1 MRKRKSATSQ
11 LMGLII
17 PLILVLLIAV
27 MGFTLFLVNTT
38 VRDMTESEL
47 RQEALTNEETL
58 SKSIGED
65 ISGLTLVKTALETMS
80 FENDEQRLDLL
91 MTTTTIS
98 DSIPN
103 GVYMGDNTNRY
114 LDGSLWVP
122 GSDYV
127 VAERDWYK
135 EGLTHD
141 SFIMG
146 KPYVD
151 ANSGQLVVSISSKA
165 KISGWGNTVIV
176 ADMFLDQ
183 ISEFVSELSIMDVG
197 YSFVLNPEDNIVIA
211 HKEPSFN
218 GMTLDEAGQTDHAIS
233 YIQQNLNDAN
243 LLNQVCTIDNNGTSF
258 LMIAEPVEATDWY
271 LVCCVPEAVVMDTLM
286 NLMTNICLV
295 ALVLSAII
303 LVLITFAISKQ
314 MKPISKLT
322 AVIEGI
328 TSGDFT
334 VEVKPSGNNEIT
346 TASEKLQEFIS
357 VMRNIILEIT
367 DISFQLGEQASGS
380 ANVSAVLNNAASV
393 QSEAMGQMNT
403 TVDDLAHAIEN
414 TAEGA
419 TSLSLSVGVV
429 YKNGEEADNN
439 VNQTVEAAEK
449 GKHDIEKVAQ
459 NMDRI
464 SSNIEVLADTVRE
477 VGASTEEI
485 NAITEIIGDIAGQT
499 NLLSLN
505 ASIEAA
511 RVGEAGKGFAVVAD
525 QIGKLANMSADAA
538 KDITALIQKINKQVA
553 DTVEQTGQSV
563 SNIKESK
570 TLVDDTYHTFMEI
583 YDKVIMTD
591 NNIKNVTA
599 SIRQAEDV
607 ATNIAAVTQEQ
618 SAGTEEILATTE
630 NLYEQSQ
637 NIADNS
643 QKIEDMANDLEKTA
657 AVIKEHMQRFKV

>member
-65 ISGLTLVKTALETMS
+65 ISGLNLVKTALETMS

-151 ANSGQLVVSISSKA
+151 ADSGQLVVSISSKA

-243 LLNQVCTIDNNGTSF
+243 LLNQVCTIDNNGTSY
-258 LMIAEPVEATDWY
+258 LMIAEPVEDTDWY
-271 LVCCVPEAVVMDTLM
+271 LVCCVPEAVVMDTLID
-286 NLMTNICLV
+286 LMTNICLV
-295 ALVLSAII
+295 AFVLSAII

-346 TASEKLQEFIS
+346 TASEKLRDFIS
-357 VMRNIILEIT
+357 VMRNIIQEIT
-367 DISFQLGEQASGS
+367 DISFQLGEQAAGS

-449 GKHDIEKVAQ
+449 GKSDIEKVAQ

-485 NAITEIIGDIAGQT
+485 NEITEIIGGIAGQT

-599 SIRQAEDV
+599 SIRDAEDV